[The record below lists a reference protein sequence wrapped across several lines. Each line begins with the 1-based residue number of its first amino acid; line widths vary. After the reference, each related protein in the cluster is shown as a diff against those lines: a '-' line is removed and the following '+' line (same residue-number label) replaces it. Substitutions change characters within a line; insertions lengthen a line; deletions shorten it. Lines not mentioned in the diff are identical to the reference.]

1 MLFKAF
7 GGGFTP
13 IDYIELVTC
22 RDGTDVRV
30 FYESGSYGTPP
41 SWWRVEINGQ
51 TSDQRPERLSFK
63 AGDVIKVYHGGS
75 GGSFFPSFEDYFS
88 EIRGA
93 LPIHKD
99 ISYSSFIRRCWNLKT
114 VPSTL
119 LFNMQV
125 VKGFACGR
133 LFEESGVENIPKDI
147 FLPLGKRTYSFNYTF
162 SLCSNLKYLH
172 PDTFAHFEHIDDM
185 NYTFE
190 KTALQNVTLRLNAK
204 TFDTYDNEIGPIAPG
219 VADGALKIIVKRGT
233 AFAAGV
239 KNSTNS
245 NITIVEE

>member
-22 RDGTDVRV
+22 RDGTDVKV
-30 FYESGSYGTPP
+30 FFEHRGGTPP

-51 TSDQRPERLSFK
+51 PSDQRPERLSFK
-63 AGDVIKVYHGGS
+63 AGDVIKVIHGGS
-75 GGSFFPSFEDYFS
+75 GGSFMPALEDYFS

-93 LPIHKD
+93 LPRYKD
-99 ISYSSFIRRCWNLKT
+99 MNYGSFARMCWNLKT

-119 LFNMQV
+119 LFNMQG
-125 VKGFACGR
+125 VKDFGCGR
-133 LFEESGVENIPKDI
+133 LFEESGVENVPKDI
-147 FLPLGKRTYSFNYTF
+147 FLPLGNRVSSLNWTF
-162 SLCSNLKYLH
+162 SMCRNLKYLH
-172 PDTFAHFEHIDDM
+172 PDTFAHFEHIGDM

-204 TFDTYDNEIGPIAPG
+204 TFDTHDNEIGPIAPG